1 MSQGLLKLRNKIS
14 AIIAKFKW
22 WNYIPPCCM
31 LQVHASSSPVV
42 MWFDLVVLVAL
53 TEQRPSFK
61 LLKSRIAY
69 IHSRQV
75 YQFRNQL
82 KLFTARTCRMWLS
95 KLCKSLVKTRIVS
108 ATYRSNI
115 NILTYDCWNS
125 FLGDLFPD
133 LLITHCLR

>member
-1 MSQGLLKLRNKIS
+1 
-14 AIIAKFKW
+14 
-22 WNYIPPCCM
+22 M

-42 MWFDLVVLVAL
+42 MCFDLVVLVAL

-95 KLCKSLVKTRIVS
+95 KLCKSLVKKLELYLQHTEV
-108 ATYRSNI
+108 T
-115 NILTYDCWNS
+115 LTYLHTIAEIVFSEIYFQIYW
-125 FLGDLFPD
+125 
-133 LLITHCLR
+133 